1 MLRPARI
8 LPALAFFAAALS
20 APLTSHAI
28 EQPCPQNPQTEGFV
42 APTAGTKYAINGWM
56 RSKRRGRAGFNLV

>member
-1 MLRPARI
+1 MRRSFSRHA
-8 LPALAFFAAALS
+8 LPRDSPFPNMAGE
-20 APLTSHAI
+20 PDERTQH
-28 EQPCPQNPQTEGFV
+28 EGV